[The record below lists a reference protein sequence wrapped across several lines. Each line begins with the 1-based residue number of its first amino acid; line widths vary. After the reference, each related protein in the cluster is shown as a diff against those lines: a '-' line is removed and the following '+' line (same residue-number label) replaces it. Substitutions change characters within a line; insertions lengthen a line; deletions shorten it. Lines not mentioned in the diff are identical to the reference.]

1 MLTGAYAAAR
11 ALFDRRR
18 RRRIVLVTVLAALML
33 TPGRLVLASPP
44 GEVAARIA
52 DRRLT
57 VSWNAVAGA
66 DGYVVAVR
74 PANGI
79 VPFAWEEYDAASS
92 PWTIADLWAM
102 SGVSYEVR
110 VAAVT
115 DGKPAWSPAVTVT
128 APVLRQAP
136 AGTIGIRA
144 PAPPA
149 VGDHVMSALN
159 TTNGQRPSV
168 RFTNRSIRWS
178 VCGANGTDCRLLPS
192 FRRARD
198 YFYVIGNEMRGK
210 FLRLQVDYD
219 RDGVSWSATADMH
232 IATDAP
238 RRPVVPRSY
247 LPPPSVAE
255 ASRACP
261 RRPRRL
267 LDVDTDGAPADATTI
282 ETIETHL
289 HALTVESVRLGT
301 TNDMGHGGGSI
312 DALCDDLLVV
322 TAWGRF
328 VLLSGGRGE
337 ILAGRVPMASDESG
351 VVRIPELETRYPD
364 FNPRLFRVADILL
377 RPRST
382 NRWRLFVTHN
392 YADGEC
398 FGFRLSATAVR
409 REGGRVV
416 VSPAWRTV
424 SDLAPCA
431 FTAAGSIQAG
441 GRMLSDGPNHLL
453 VATGAFA
460 DRSQAQ
466 DPDSNSGKLLRV
478 DVETGRTEVLAVGF
492 RNPQGLA
499 RDADGVLW
507 ETEHGPRGGDELNVL
522 EAGANYGWPLV
533 THGVVGMQIRDVTG
547 RFGEGRHD
555 GYASPRF
562 FWAPSI
568 AVSSVIVNDARF
580 FPLWDNDLLV
590 GTLGKTSAVFRVRR
604 DGTDVKSAE
613 RIDVGR
619 AIRDM
624 ASMPDGR
631 IALFDGSDHVLFVSR
646 SEKYCN
652 EEFRPGHIWS
662 LHCPPVDAGASPRAG
677 R

>member
-1 MLTGAYAAAR
+1 MLVSTGALAAAR

-18 RRRIVLVTVLAALML
+18 RRRIAVVPVLAALVL
-33 TPGRLVLASPP
+33 APSGLVLALAPSP
-44 GEVAARIA
+44 GEVAVRIA

-57 VSWNAVAGA
+57 VSWSAVAGA
-66 DGYVVAVR
+66 DDYVVAVR

-92 PWTIADLWAM
+92 PWTIADMWAM
-102 SGVSYEVR
+102 SGTSYEVR

-115 DGKPAWSPAVTVT
+115 DGRPAWSPAVTVA
-128 APVLRQAP
+128 APVLRPAP
-136 AGTIGIRA
+136 AGTFEVRA

-149 VGDHVMSALN
+149 VGDVVRSL
-159 TTNGQRPSV
+159 RPDPFF
-168 RFTNRSIRWS
+168 RMTNRSFRWS
-178 VCGANGTDCRLLPS
+178 LCGANGTDCKLLPVL
-192 FRRARD
+192 RRTRD
-198 YFYVIGNEMRGK
+198 RYYVIGSEMRGK
-210 FLRLQVDYD
+210 LLRVQVDYD
-219 RDGVSWSATADMH
+219 WDGVSWSATADVR
-232 IATDAP
+232 IAADAP
-238 RRPVVPRSY
+238 RRPVAPRSY
-247 LPPPSVAE
+247 VPPPSVAE

-261 RRPRRL
+261 RRSGAE
-267 LDVDTDGAPADATTI
+267 VDTDGAPADTTT
-282 ETIETHL
+282 EIETHL

-301 TNDMGHGGGSI
+301 TNDMGDNGGSI
-312 DALCDDLLVV
+312 AALCDDLLVV

-328 VLLSGGRGE
+328 VLLSGREARSLDGQ
-337 ILAGRVPMASDESG
+337 VPMASDESG
-351 VVRIPELETRYPD
+351 LVRIPELETRYPD
-364 FNPRLFRVADILL
+364 FNSRRFRVADVLL
-377 RPRST
+377 RPEST
-382 NRWRLFVTHN
+382 DRWRLFVTHN

-409 REGGRVV
+409 REGERVV
-416 VSPAWRTV
+416 VSPAWKTV
-424 SDLAPCA
+424 ADLGPCV
-431 FTAAGSIQAG
+431 FTAELSLQAG

-453 VATGAFA
+453 VATGDFA
-460 DRSQAQ
+460 DLPLGNSARQ
-466 DPDSNSGKLLRV
+466 DLDSNSGKLLRV

-522 EAGANYGWPLV
+522 EPGANYGWPLV
-533 THGVVGMQIRDVTG
+533 SHGVRYGARIRDMTEPY
-547 RFGEGRHD
+547 GEGRHD

-562 FWAPSI
+562 FWAPAI

-580 FPLWDNDLLV
+580 FPLWGNDLLV
-590 GTLGKTSAVFRVRR
+590 GTLGTAAVFRVRR

-652 EEFRPGHIWS
+652 EEFRPDRIWS
-662 LHCPPVDAGASPRAG
+662 LLCPPGDAGAPPGAG